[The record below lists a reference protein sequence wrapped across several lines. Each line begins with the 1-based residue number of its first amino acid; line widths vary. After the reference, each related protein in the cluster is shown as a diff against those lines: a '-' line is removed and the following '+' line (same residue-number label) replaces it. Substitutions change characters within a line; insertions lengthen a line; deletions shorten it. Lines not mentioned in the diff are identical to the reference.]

1 MFAIFS
7 LIGVS
12 LLMFIIVYTLPGDPA
27 TAAAG
32 PGASPEQIEY
42 MRQKLGLDKPL
53 YQQYARFVWR
63 LLHGDLGIS
72 TRTHRPVTTEL
83 KERIPASFEL
93 VFAAMLFLLLVSIPL
108 GVFSALKPGG
118 VIDAIGRI
126 VVALG
131 MGMPIFWVG
140 LVAQMILVGKLHLF
154 PFGNRLGLTTLP
166 PPSWTGFYVIDS
178 LLSGDWAT
186 LKEAVYHLILPAIIL
201 ALPELAVTTRL
212 VRSSMLEV
220 LDMDYVRTARAKGLP
235 ERTALWK
242 HALRNAL
249 IAPVTIL
256 GLQFGWMLGNTIL
269 IERIFCWGGIGY
281 FAVSSIYNRDF
292 PMLNGIAFVMCLVFV
307 VGNTIVD
314 ILYLILDPRVK
325 Y

>member
-1 MFAIFS
+1 
-7 LIGVS
+7 
-12 LLMFIIVYTLPGDPA
+12 
-27 TAAAG
+27 
-32 PGASPEQIEY
+32 
-42 MRQKLGLDKPL
+42 
-53 YQQYARFVWR
+53 
-63 LLHGDLGIS
+63 
-72 TRTHRPVTTEL
+72 
-83 KERIPASFEL
+83 
-93 VFAAMLFLLLVSIPL
+93 
-108 GVFSALKPGG
+108 LKPGG

-235 ERTALWK
+235 ERTVLWK